1 MRGASHLAGE
11 DRIWS
16 GLYLSPTAENWLGA
30 SLTWLP
36 RWPAPRSRS
45 NPPAAARAVRSAR
58 AETLYERRSHAPTA
72 AKESWYS
79 PTSAARSSP
88 SATCSRA
95 RPTATSGWSTLHSS
109 RALWRPPSCRQPAS
123 RSRTSRGRR
132 RKPAVPASSESTVAL
147 PAGVALHARPAAT
160 FVKTALRFR
169 SRMTVALDGKVADAK
184 SILAVLALGAVGG
197 TELRLTAEGEDA
209 PDALAALSSCV
220 SGLVE

>member
-1 MRGASHLAGE
+1 M
-11 DRIWS
+11 
-16 GLYLSPTAENWLGA
+16 
-30 SLTWLP
+30 
-36 RWPAPRSRS
+36 
-45 NPPAAARAVRSAR
+45 
-58 AETLYERRSHAPTA
+58 
-72 AKESWYS
+72 
-79 PTSAARSSP
+79 
-88 SATCSRA
+88 
-95 RPTATSGWSTLHSS
+95 
-109 RALWRPPSCRQPAS
+109 
-123 RSRTSRGRR
+123 
-132 RKPAVPASSESTVAL
+132 PASSESTVAL